1 MLHTEFKYY
10 RDHHEKLL
18 KKFANKFIVIK
29 REKIIG
35 VYNSHPEAYKESV
48 KTEELETFLIQHCL
62 SGKESH

>member
-10 RDHHEKLL
+10 RDNHEKLL

-29 REKIIG
+29 GKKVIG
-35 VYNSHPEAYKESV
+35 VYDSHLEAYQESV
-48 KTEELETFLIQHCL
+48 KTEELGTFLIQHCL